1 MATVIML
8 TSILTKPVHMNWI
21 ISNPIDT
28 LQLGW
33 DIAIKPCLLIVAS
46 ICLLWLIL
54 ARICKGKMKLIRR
67 LCLSA
72 MAISIIA
79 VGAARVYQYVFPDLH
94 TEPGH
99 ENYSTYFNDMQK
111 LQIGAAKKY
120 GISPIKDRAAAKH
133 AIKSGNLVKV
143 TSCRD
148 YQLAPMG
155 HSIPY
160 LTGNAAAILA
170 EIGRNFR
177 DSLDSKGLCD
187 HKIVVTSILR
197 TDEDVERL
205 MKRNNVAVKN
215 SAHRYATTFDVS
227 YRNFVPVGLNLNTD
241 RVELKKVL
249 AEVLRDLRNE
259 KLCYVRY
266 ETSQSC
272 FHITTRR

>member
-1 MATVIML
+1 MAIAIML

-21 ISNPIDT
+21 ISNPIDA

-33 DIAIKPCLLIVAS
+33 DIAIRPFCLIAVP
-46 ICLLWLIL
+46 ICLLWLIS
-54 ARICKGKMKLIRR
+54 AMKCKGKRKLIRR

-79 VGAARVYQYVFPDLH
+79 VGTARVYQYAFPDLH
-94 TEPGH
+94 TEPVH
-99 ENYSTYFNDMQK
+99 ENYSAYFNDMQK
-111 LQIGAAKKY
+111 RQIGAAQKY
-120 GISPIKDRAAAKH
+120 GIAPIKDRASAEE

-160 LTGNAAAILA
+160 LTENAAAILS

-205 MKRNNVAVKN
+205 MKRNSVAVKN
-215 SAHRYATTFDVS
+215 SAHRYATTFDIS

-241 RVELKKVL
+241 RGDLKKVL
-249 AEVLRDLRNE
+249 AEVLRDLRTE

-272 FHITTRR
+272 FHITVRK

>member
-1 MATVIML
+1 
-8 TSILTKPVHMNWI
+8 MNWI
-21 ISNPIDT
+21 ISNPIDA

-33 DIAIKPCLLIVAS
+33 DIAIKPCLLIVVS
-46 ICLLWLIL
+46 ICLLWLTL

-72 MAISIIA
+72 IAISIIA
-79 VGAARVYQYVFPDLH
+79 VGVARVYQYAFPNLH

-99 ENYSTYFNDMQK
+99 ENYSAYFNDMQK
-111 LQIGAAKKY
+111 RQIGAAQKY
-120 GISPIKDRAAAKH
+120 GISPIKDRTAAKH
-133 AIKSGNLVKV
+133 AIKSGNLIKV
-143 TSCRD
+143 SSCRD

-160 LTGNAAAILA
+160 LTENAADILSKIA
-170 EIGRNFR
+170 RNFR

-187 HKIVVTSILR
+187 HKIVITSILR
-197 TDEDVERL
+197 TDEDVELL
-205 MKRNNVAVKN
+205 MKMNNVAVKN
-215 SAHRYATTFDVS
+215 SAHRYATTFDIS
-227 YRNFVPVGLNLNTD
+227 YRNFVPAGLNLNTD

>member
-1 MATVIML
+1 ML

-21 ISNPIDT
+21 ISNPTDA

-33 DIAIKPCLLIVAS
+33 DIAIRPFCLIVVP
-46 ICLLWLIL
+46 ICLLWLIS
-54 ARICKGKMKLIRR
+54 AMKCKGKRKLIRR

-72 MAISIIA
+72 ISISIIT
-79 VGAARVYQYVFPDLH
+79 VGAAQVYRFAFPDLH
-94 TEPGH
+94 TESGH
-99 ENYSTYFNDMQK
+99 ENYNAYFNDMQK
-111 LQIGAAKKY
+111 RQIGAAQKY

-160 LTGNAAAILA
+160 LTENAADILA

-177 DSLDSKGLCD
+177 DSLDSNGLCD

-197 TDEDVERL
+197 TDEDVEKL

-215 SAHRYATTFDVS
+215 SAHRYATTFDIS
-227 YRNFVPVGLNLNTD
+227 YRYFVPVGLGLNTD
-241 RVELKKVL
+241 RGELKKVL

-272 FHITTRR
+272 FHITSRK

>member
-1 MATVIML
+1 
-8 TSILTKPVHMNWI
+8 MNWI
-21 ISNPIDT
+21 ISNPIDA

-33 DIAIKPCLLIVAS
+33 DIGIKPCLLIVAS
-46 ICLLWLIL
+46 LCLLWLIL
-54 ARICKGKMKLIRR
+54 ARICKGKRRLIRR

-72 MAISIIA
+72 MAVSIIA
-79 VGAARVYQYVFPDLH
+79 IGAARVYQFAFPDFP

-99 ENYSTYFNDMQK
+99 ENYSAYFNDMQK
-111 LQIGAAKKY
+111 KQIGAAQKY

-143 TSCRD
+143 PSCRD

-160 LTGNAAAILA
+160 LTDNAADILA

-197 TDEDVERL
+197 TDEDVEKL
-205 MKRNNVAVKN
+205 MKWNNVAVKN
-215 SAHRYATTFDVS
+215 SAHRYATTFDIS
-227 YRNFVPVGLNLNTD
+227 YRNFVPVGLGLSTD
-241 RVELKKVL
+241 RGELKKVL

-272 FHITTRR
+272 FHITVRK

>member
-1 MATVIML
+1 MAV
-8 TSILTKPVHMNWI
+8 
-21 ISNPIDT
+21 
-28 LQLGW
+28 
-33 DIAIKPCLLIVAS
+33 
-46 ICLLWLIL
+46 
-54 ARICKGKMKLIRR
+54 
-67 LCLSA
+67 
-72 MAISIIA
+72 SIIA
-79 VGAARVYQYVFPDLH
+79 VGTARVYQFAFPDFP

-99 ENYSTYFNDMQK
+99 ENYSAYFNDMQK
-111 LQIGAAKKY
+111 QQIGAAQKY

-160 LTGNAAAILA
+160 LTDNAADILA

-197 TDEDVERL
+197 TDEDVEKL

-215 SAHRYATTFDVS
+215 SAHRYATTFDIS
-227 YRNFVPVGLNLNTD
+227 YRNFVPVGLALSTD
-241 RVELKKVL
+241 RGELKKVL

-272 FHITTRR
+272 FHITVRK

>member
-1 MATVIML
+1 MATAIML
-8 TSILTKPVHMNWI
+8 ISILTKPVHMNWI
-21 ISNPIDT
+21 ISNPIDV

-79 VGAARVYQYVFPDLH
+79 VGAVRVYQYAFPDLH

-99 ENYSTYFNDMQK
+99 ENYSSYFNDMQK
-111 LQIGAAKKY
+111 RQIGAAHKY
-120 GISPIKDRAAAKH
+120 GISPIKDRGAAKH

-160 LTGNAAAILA
+160 LTENAADILSKIA
-170 EIGRNFR
+170 RNFR

-197 TDEDVERL
+197 TDEDVEKL

-215 SAHRYATTFDVS
+215 SAHRYATTFDIS

-241 RVELKKVL
+241 RGELKQVL
-249 AEVLRDLRNE
+249 AEVLRDFRND

-266 ETSQSC
+266 EINQSC
-272 FHITTRR
+272 FHITSRQ

>member
-1 MATVIML
+1 MATAIML

-21 ISNPIDT
+21 ISNHTDA

-33 DIAIKPCLLIVAS
+33 DIAIRPFCLIVVP
-46 ICLLWLIL
+46 ICLLWLIS
-54 ARICKGKMKLIRR
+54 AMKCKGKRKLICR

-72 MAISIIA
+72 ISISIIT
-79 VGAARVYQYVFPDLH
+79 VGAARVYQFAFPDLH
-94 TEPGH
+94 TESGH
-99 ENYSTYFNDMQK
+99 ENYSAYFNDMQK
-111 LQIGAAKKY
+111 RQIGAAQKY
-120 GISPIKDRAAAKH
+120 GISPIKDRSAAKH

-143 TSCRD
+143 TSCQD

-160 LTGNAAAILA
+160 LTDNAADILA

-197 TDEDVERL
+197 TDEDIERL
-205 MKRNNVAVKN
+205 MKKNNVAVKN
-215 SAHRYATTFDVS
+215 SAHRYATTFDIS
-227 YRNFVPVGLNLNTD
+227 YSNFVPVGLNLNTD
-241 RVELKKVL
+241 RGDLKKVL

>member
-1 MATVIML
+1 MATAIML
-8 TSILTKPVHMNWI
+8 TSILTKQLHMNWI
-21 ISNPIDT
+21 ISNPIDA

-46 ICLLWLIL
+46 ICLLWLIS
-54 ARICKGKMKLIRR
+54 AMKCKGKRKLIRR

-79 VGAARVYQYVFPDLH
+79 VGTARVYQYAFPDLH

-99 ENYSTYFNDMQK
+99 ENYSAYFNDMQK
-111 LQIGAAKKY
+111 RQIGAAQKY
-120 GISPIKDRAAAKH
+120 GIAPIKDRAAAEET
-133 AIKSGNLVKV
+133 IKSGSLVKV
-143 TSCRD
+143 NSCRD

-160 LTGNAAAILA
+160 LTENAVDILS

-215 SAHRYATTFDVS
+215 SAHRYATTFDIS
-227 YRNFVPVGLNLNTD
+227 YRNFVPVGLNLKVD
-241 RVELKKVL
+241 RGELKKVL

>member
-1 MATVIML
+1 
-8 TSILTKPVHMNWI
+8 MNWI
-21 ISNPIDT
+21 ISNPIDA

-33 DIAIKPCLLIVAS
+33 DIGIKPCLLIVAS
-46 ICLLWLIL
+46 LCLLWLIL
-54 ARICKGKMKLIRR
+54 ARICKGKRRLIRR

-72 MAISIIA
+72 MAVSIIA
-79 VGAARVYQYVFPDLH
+79 VGAARVYQYAFPDLH

-99 ENYSTYFNDMQK
+99 ENYSAYFNDMQK
-111 LQIGAAKKY
+111 RQIGAAQKY
-120 GISPIKDRAAAKH
+120 GISPIKDRSAAKH

-160 LTGNAAAILA
+160 LTGNAADILA

-205 MKRNNVAVKN
+205 MKMNNVAVKN
-215 SAHRYATTFDVS
+215 SAHRYATTFDIS
-227 YRNFVPVGLNLNTD
+227 YRNFVPVGLGLNTD
-241 RVELKKVL
+241 RGELKRVL

>member
-1 MATVIML
+1 
-8 TSILTKPVHMNWI
+8 MNWI
-21 ISNPIDT
+21 ISNPIDA

-46 ICLLWLIL
+46 LCLLWLIL
-54 ARICKGKMKLIRR
+54 ARICKGERRLIRR

-72 MAISIIA
+72 MAVSIVS
-79 VGAARVYQYVFPDLH
+79 VGAARVYQFAFPDFP

-99 ENYSTYFNDMQK
+99 ENYSAYFNDMQK
-111 LQIGAAKKY
+111 QQIGAAQKY
-120 GISPIKDRAAAKH
+120 GISPIKDRTAAKH

-160 LTGNAAAILA
+160 LTDNAADILA

-205 MKRNNVAVKN
+205 MQRNNVAVKN
-215 SAHRYATTFDVS
+215 SAHRYATTFDIS
-227 YRNFVPVGLNLNTD
+227 YRNFVPVGLDLNTD
-241 RVELKKVL
+241 RGELKKVL
-249 AEVLRDLRNE
+249 AEVLRDLRKE

-266 ETSQSC
+266 ETSQSS
-272 FHITTRR
+272 FHITVST

>member
-1 MATVIML
+1 MIML
-8 TSILTKPVHMNWI
+8 TSILTKPLNMNWI
-21 ISNPIDT
+21 ISNPIDA

-33 DIAIKPCLLIVAS
+33 DIAIKPCLLIVVS
-46 ICLLWLIL
+46 ICLLWLIW

-79 VGAARVYQYVFPDLH
+79 VGAARVYQYAFPDLH

-99 ENYSTYFNDMQK
+99 ENYSACFNDMQK
-111 LQIGAAKKY
+111 RHIGAAQKY
-120 GISPIKDRAAAKH
+120 GISPIKDRAAAEET
-133 AIKSGNLVKV
+133 IKSGSLVKV

-160 LTGNAAAILA
+160 LTENAVDILS

-205 MKRNNVAVKN
+205 MKMNNVAVKN
-215 SAHRYATTFDVS
+215 SAHRYATTFDIS
-227 YRNFVPVGLNLNTD
+227 YRNFIPVGLNLKANRGD
-241 RVELKKVL
+241 LKKVL

-259 KLCYVRY
+259 KRCYVRY
-266 ETSQSC
+266 ERSQSC
-272 FHITTRR
+272 FHITVRK

>member
-1 MATVIML
+1 ML

-21 ISNPIDT
+21 ISNPIDA

-46 ICLLWLIL
+46 ISLLWLIS
-54 ARICKGKMKLIRR
+54 AMKCKGKRKLIRR

-79 VGAARVYQYVFPDLH
+79 VGTARVYQYAFPDLH

-99 ENYSTYFNDMQK
+99 ENYSAYFNDMQK
-111 LQIGAAKKY
+111 RQIGAAQKY
-120 GISPIKDRAAAKH
+120 GIAPIKDRAAAEET
-133 AIKSGNLVKV
+133 IKSGSLVKV

-160 LTGNAAAILA
+160 LTENAVDILS
-170 EIGRNFR
+170 EIGRSFR

-205 MKRNNVAVKN
+205 MKMNNVAVKN
-215 SAHRYATTFDVS
+215 SAHRYATTFDIS

-241 RVELKKVL
+241 RGDLKKVL

>member
-1 MATVIML
+1 
-8 TSILTKPVHMNWI
+8 MNWI
-21 ISNPIDT
+21 ISNPIDA

-46 ICLLWLIL
+46 LCLLWLIL
-54 ARICKGKMKLIRR
+54 ARICKGERRLIRR

-72 MAISIIA
+72 MAVSIIA
-79 VGAARVYQYVFPDLH
+79 VGAARVYQFAFPDFP

-99 ENYSTYFNDMQK
+99 ENYSAYFNDMQK
-111 LQIGAAKKY
+111 KQIGAAQKY

-160 LTGNAAAILA
+160 LTDNAADILA

-197 TDEDVERL
+197 TDEDVEKL

-215 SAHRYATTFDVS
+215 SAHRYATTFDIS
-227 YRNFVPVGLNLNTD
+227 YRNFVPVGLGLSTD
-241 RVELKKVL
+241 RGELKKVL

-272 FHITTRR
+272 FHITVRK

>member
-1 MATVIML
+1 ML
-8 TSILTKPVHMNWI
+8 TSILTKPAQMNWI
-21 ISNPIDT
+21 ISNPIDA

-33 DIAIKPCLLIVAS
+33 DIVIKPCCLSSIS

-54 ARICKGKMKLIRR
+54 ARICKGKMKLIRS

-79 VGAARVYQYVFPDLH
+79 VVAARVYQYAFPDLH

-99 ENYSTYFNDMQK
+99 ENYSAYFNDMQK
-111 LQIGAAKKY
+111 RQIGAAQKY
-120 GISPIKDRAAAKH
+120 GITPIKDRAAAEET
-133 AIKSGNLVKV
+133 IKSGNLIKV

-160 LTGNAAAILA
+160 LTENAVDILS

-205 MKRNNVAVKN
+205 MKMNNVAVKN
-215 SAHRYATTFDVS
+215 SAHRYATTFDIS
-227 YRNFVPVGLNLNTD
+227 YKNFVPVGLNLKVD
-241 RVELKKVL
+241 RGDLKKVL

>member
-1 MATVIML
+1 MAIAIML

-21 ISNPIDT
+21 ISNPIDA

-33 DIAIKPCLLIVAS
+33 DIVIKPCCLSIMS

-54 ARICKGKMKLIRR
+54 TRICKRKRKLIRS

-79 VGAARVYQYVFPDLH
+79 VGAARVYQYAFPDLH

-111 LQIGAAKKY
+111 RQIGAAQKY
-120 GISPIKDRAAAKH
+120 GITPIKDRAAAEET
-133 AIKSGNLVKV
+133 IKSGNLIKV

-160 LTGNAAAILA
+160 LTENAADILA

-205 MKRNNVAVKN
+205 MKRNSVAVKN
-215 SAHRYATTFDVS
+215 SAHRYATTFDIS
-227 YRNFVPVGLNLNTD
+227 YRNFVPVGLGLNTD
-241 RVELKKVL
+241 RGELKKVL